1 MIKNIFNQ
9 TAKTILTSI
18 TSMTKSSSNAGK
30 ECFAKI
36 FKKVS
41 EKLNLTTYKI
51 IETMSTENTDSS
63 ETEICSSLSLSDK
76 ENCGKLLGTFET

>member
-41 EKLNLTTYKI
+41 EKLNLTTYKM
-51 IETMSTENTDSS
+51 IEAMSKENTDSS
-63 ETEICSSLSLSDK
+63 KTEMCSLLSLSDK
-76 ENCGKLLGTFET
+76 ENCEKLLGTYEI